1 MELSATV
8 LNKIIKRYQANQQ
21 TLERIKQRIA
31 IIEAEDKQLAKLL
44 SETAVDATGEYISIQ
59 SRKAVEKRNLL
70 IKNL

>member
-1 MELSATV
+1 
-8 LNKIIKRYQANQQ
+8 
-21 TLERIKQRIA
+21 
-31 IIEAEDKQLAKLL
+31 LAKLL

>member
-1 MELSATV
+1 MALSASV
-8 LNKIIKRYQANQQ
+8 LNKIVKRYQANQQ

-59 SRKAVEKRNLL
+59 SRKAVEKRNSL
-70 IKNL
+70 IKNS

>member
-1 MELSATV
+1 MALSASV
-8 LNKIIKRYQANQQ
+8 LNKIVKRYQANQQ

-31 IIEAEDKQLAKLL
+31 IIEAEDKQLAKMI

-59 SRKAVEKRNLL
+59 SRKAVEKRNSL

>member
-1 MELSATV
+1 MALSASV
-8 LNKIIKRYQANQQ
+8 LNKIVKRYQANQQ

-59 SRKAVEKRNLL
+59 SRKAVEKRNSL
-70 IKNL
+70 IKKT

>member
-1 MELSATV
+1 MELSATM

>member
-1 MELSATV
+1 MALSASV
-8 LNKIIKRYQANQQ
+8 LSKIVKRYQANQQ

-70 IKNL
+70 IKN